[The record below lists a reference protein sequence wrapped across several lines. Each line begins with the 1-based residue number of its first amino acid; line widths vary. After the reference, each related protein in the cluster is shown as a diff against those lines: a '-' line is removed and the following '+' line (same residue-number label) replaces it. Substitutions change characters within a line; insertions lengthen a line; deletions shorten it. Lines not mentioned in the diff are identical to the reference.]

1 MAAFCLYRWNQIRK
15 QLRRKEALDRFAHAA
30 RKEFDGYGTYHDR
43 Y

>member
-1 MAAFCLYRWNQIRK
+1 MAAFCLYRW
-15 QLRRKEALDRFAHAA
+15 KEALDRFAHAA